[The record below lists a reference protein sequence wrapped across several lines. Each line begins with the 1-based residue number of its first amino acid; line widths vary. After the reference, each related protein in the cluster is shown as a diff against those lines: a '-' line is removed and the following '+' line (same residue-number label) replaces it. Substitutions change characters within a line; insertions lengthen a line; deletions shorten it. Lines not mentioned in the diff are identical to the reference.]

1 MSENGPRSQ
10 TRRRRHSPFA
20 LVSATMALCI
30 PLIAVVL
37 AMLMVPG
44 STEAGK
50 FDSNFMFGVLV
61 VVRFLQVAMVVG
73 ILSVVGSFLA
83 GISVFRSEQRRRLAW
98 SSLLVNGT
106 WCALVAWVLCRNLEW

>member
-1 MSENGPRSQ
+1 
-10 TRRRRHSPFA
+10 
-20 LVSATMALCI
+20 MALCI